1 MRKFNEE
8 NERIKRHYL
17 HYLGEALG
25 RDQATVDKV
34 AAAIERFEA
43 STSFKSFKLFNI
55 EQAVS
60 FKRHLAKQKSKR
72 SGKTLSLATVDG
84 TLRANRAFFFWL
96 ASQSGYK
103 SRIAHS
109 DADYFNISAKD
120 ARIAHT
126 HSDKP
131 YPTMAQALHAFQ
143 NMPDGTVIE
152 RRNRALFAFLMLTAA
167 RDGAI
172 ASTRLKRIDLIEG
185 CFYQNARDVK
195 TKNAKTFT
203 TWFLPVNPV
212 YGECFEA
219 WVRTLRDDLLF
230 GNEDALFPKPKMDA
244 SGGNGYRVSGL
255 SRENYANS
263 HAICQIIKNAFV
275 TVGLHPFT
283 PHSFRKTIV
292 KWADIRYPTREAF
305 KAFAQNI
312 GHKSVVTTISAYC
325 PVSDE
330 RQAEI
335 LRTPNKANET
345 SD

>member
-8 NERIKRHYL
+8 NERIKRRYL

-25 RDQATVDKV
+25 RDQSTLDKF
-34 AAAIERFEA
+34 AAAIERFET
-43 STSFKSFKLFNI
+43 STGYKSFKLYNI

-72 SGKTLSLATVDG
+72 SGKPLSLSTVDG
-84 TLRANRAFFFWL
+84 TLRANRAYFFWL

-126 HSDKP
+126 HRDKP
-131 YPTMAQALHAFQ
+131 YPTMAQAAHTFQ
-143 NMPDGTVIE
+143 EMPNGTDIE
-152 RRNRALFAFLMLTAA
+152 RRNKALFAFLMLTGA

-185 CFYQNARDVK
+185 CFYQDARDVK

-203 TWFLPVNPV
+203 TWFLPVGQA
-212 YGECFEA
+212 YRDCFET
-219 WVRTLRDDLLF
+219 WVRYLRDDLLF

-244 SGGNGYRVSGL
+244 SGGNGYRVTGL
-255 SRENYANS
+255 TRENYANS
-263 HAICQIIKNAFV
+263 HAICTTIKSAFV
-275 TVGLHPFT
+275 SVGLEPFT
-283 PHSFRKTIV
+283 PHSFRKTLV
-292 KWADIRYPTREAF
+292 KWADTYYPTREAF
-305 KAFAQNI
+305 KAFSQNI
-312 GHKSVVTTISAYC
+312 GHDSVVTTVSAYC
-325 PVSDE
+325 PVSPE
-330 RQAEI
+330 RQAELI
-335 LRTPNKANET
+335 RGLIEPNET